1 MLYNPYKRIKQLEET
16 NQFLSQQYQNLLQ
29 TKISPETVIANI
41 LQRGI
46 AWYNYEELD
55 MAGRNEY
62 HSNIQSVIRNE
73 AYQNEVNH
81 YIADIVQEI
90 AKKSKDFGEV
100 RDLRMII
107 NAMEALKERME
118 SVTKYERDESTDEI
132 YEAL

>member
-1 MLYNPYKRIKQLEET
+1 MLYNPYKRIKQLEEA
-16 NQFLSQQYQNLLQ
+16 NQFLSQQYSNLLQ
-29 TKISPETVIANI
+29 VRVSPETVIASI

-62 HSNIQSVIRNE
+62 YSNIQAVIRNE